1 MLGVGGSEWSSIY
14 GVDGRGFRKACPSVV
29 VACSGSRVNFA
40 TRVWYFF
47 HVGILLMGMDALK
60 TVFLF
65 FPFVKF

>member
-40 TRVWYFF
+40 TQGS
-47 HVGILLMGMDALK
+47 GISFMLVSCIWAWML
-60 TVFLF
+60 
-65 FPFVKF
+65 